1 MKWKDSAE
9 MADGEEKSGEEFFGE
24 NHYSPWEERKDVKG
38 LNRINRPS
46 LQYILLILA
55 IVVLVAAL
63 FIVIWSGSDETV
75 GDLEERVTRLEARLQ
90 KFESIDV
97 ETIDEKIT
105 RIWQQAGS
113 FEEFKDRFDR
123 TEASTQLRMDHLTM
137 SLEALQKQL
146 SGMRNSD
153 ADKSPASSTKSVV
166 AVPEADKIVRYHIVT
181 PSETFY
187 SISKKYDLT
196 VSSLLKLNH
205 MTEKDVLQVGQKLI
219 VSSNPRKK

>member
-9 MADGEEKSGEEFFGE
+9 MADGEEKTGEEFFEE

-38 LNRINRPS
+38 LSRLNRPS
-46 LQYILLILA
+46 IQYILLILA

-63 FIVIWSGSDETV
+63 FIVIWSGSDKTV
-75 GDLEERVTRLEARLQ
+75 GDLEDRVSRLEARLQ

-146 SGMRNSD
+146 SDIRNSD
-153 ADKSPASSTKSVV
+153 AVKSTPSSTKGAV
-166 AVPEADKIVRYHIVT
+166 AAPEANKQVRYHTVA

-196 VSSLLKLNH
+196 VGALLKLNH
-205 MTEKDVLQVGQKLI
+205 MTDKDVLQIGQKLI
-219 VSSNPRKK
+219 VSGNSQKK